1 MKTRSTQNT
10 SSSVSLIRWRR
21 IGRQASEHIFL
32 PTQAHF
38 SVYHNDAAERLCA
51 PKPEKPTMPY
61 VTMLYTCE
69 ARSQH
74 VQMALIPEDSA
85 GTATAHQRP
94 PQESTASS

>member
-1 MKTRSTQNT
+1 MKKAKIIRCGWLMFLSM
-10 SSSVSLIRWRR
+10 SLILVAWALAGFNRGRPAGRFNGGLLLRR
-21 IGRQASEHIFL
+21 SH
-32 PTQAHF
+32 
-38 SVYHNDAAERLCA
+38 A